1 MTASDSAGFPGHP
14 PEAAGEGE
22 TGVRI
27 FDIAAHIL
35 ERIAEEYPDFVRES
49 ASVPAAELQLGQ
61 FRAAPVSAA
70 GQEFG
75 VVRFGK
81 HTFERPFAEEEYH
94 EIFAVPPQ
102 NPAAE
107 LQRCEDL
114 RLVEAEEVMLF
125 PSRLPAVGQAK
136 QPGRA

>member
-1 MTASDSAGFPGHP
+1 M
-14 PEAAGEGE
+14 
-22 TGVRI
+22 
-27 FDIAAHIL
+27 
-35 ERIAEEYPDFVRES
+35 
-49 ASVPAAELQLGQ
+49 
-61 FRAAPVSAA
+61 
-70 GQEFG
+70 
-75 VVRFGK
+75 RFGK

-136 QPGRA
+136 QPGRLDAENHRGQFDQQIPDQPVRVGALHCRGSLVFFVRFD